1 MSFLVSAV
9 FAGVSIIAAVLP
21 PIGMSGFGSPHSA
34 QPPFPAPPGY
44 LLPWGGG
51 ETHTVTQTEETTF
64 THNGTAAYA
73 IDFDLT
79 FDTVIAARGGKV
91 TFVRTDSNVG
101 GCSSAFSKSANYVV
115 IDHGD
120 GTSALYLHLAQDS
133 VFVRPGD
140 IVAQGQVIA
149 ISGATGLTCSDHNSG
164 PGPHLHFQVER
175 TEPGRYFTQS
185 LPIAFDDIASDDG
198 VPRDG
203 EAYVSANVPPG
214 TPQTWWLT
222 PHHYPRRFAPIAA
235 PADPTLIEAEHIVV
249 PPMIGADTP
258 TPEPAPTDAAPVDS
272 VSPEPTGTARPTRT
286 PTETP
291 VNTATPVPT
300 DTPLPGETPLPT
312 DTPLP
317 SPAPTDTDTPV
328 PPDTPTP
335 SASRDGHAAARPD
348 PVFDAHAVA
357 SRRGARAVA
366 C

>member
-9 FAGVSIIAAVLP
+9 FAGVAIVAAVLP
-21 PIGMSGFGSPHSA
+21 PLGTSGFGAAHGGE
-34 QPPFPAPPGY
+34 PPYPAPPGY

-51 ETHTVTQTEETTF
+51 ETHTVTQSEETTF

-73 IDFDLT
+73 FDFDLA
-79 FDTVIAARGGKV
+79 FDTVVAARGGKV
-91 TFVRTDSNVG
+91 TFVRLDSNVG

-120 GTSALYLHLAQDS
+120 GTSALYLHLAQDG

-140 IVAQGQVIA
+140 IVAQGQLIA
-149 ISGATGLTCSDHNSG
+149 ISGGTGLTCSDHGSG

-185 LPIAFDDIASDDG
+185 LPIAFDDIALDDG

-203 EAYVSANVPPG
+203 DSYVSGNVLPG
-214 TPQTWWLT
+214 TPRAMTLT

-258 TPEPAPTDAAPVDS
+258 TPEPAPTDAAPADTTT
-272 VSPEPTGTARPTRT
+272 PEPTGTARPTRT

-291 VNTATPVPT
+291 VNTPTPVPT
-300 DTPLPGETPLPT
+300 VTPLPT

-317 SPAPTDTDTPV
+317 APSPTDTPL

-335 SASRDGHAAARPD
+335 SLAPTDTPLPD
-348 PVFDAHAVA
+348 PIP
-357 SRRGARAVA
+357 SSTPTP
-366 C
+366 